1 LKLSINIYVGNL
13 SFKTTED
20 SLREI
25 FEAYG
30 AVTSAK
36 IISDQFTGRSKGFGF
51 IEMENKEEGM
61 KAIQELDS
69 KEFDGR
75 NLKVNEAKPKRDAGD
90 RRDNKRARW

>member
-1 LKLSINIYVGNL
+1 MSINIYVGNL

-90 RRDNKRARW
+90 RRDTKRARW